1 MIMTIS
7 GNGKS
12 TLSQQLAAHFGRID
26 YSTLK
31 AADIAGCKALL
42 LDYLGV
48 ALCGS
53 ATESGRLASR
63 LSLGKGG
70 NQEATVIGAALSV
83 PAEDAAFAN
92 AISSHSLELDDVD
105 QEALFHFSP
114 PVVSAA
120 LATGEA
126 RGCSGPDLITAVFCG
141 CEMMER
147 LSRAANPALRNRGFH
162 TTAAAGV
169 FGSTVASARLLKL
182 DDDQVVSA
190 LGLAGAQAS
199 GLMEMYG
206 SNMQKR
212 FNPGPAARNGV
223 TAARL
228 AELGFT
234 GAETIFE
241 GERGFLNAFAGGSAN
256 FDALLPQTG
265 NPYRLEVEFKAYAC
279 ARPIHPAIDAV
290 LSLRSQIYPRLSDI
304 AGIRIYRHPMWAH
317 YHVNSRPHSYHE
329 AQVSLPY
336 AAAVALTEGDAF
348 LDQFEQFEVMLAKI
362 VDLMGKITIE
372 PLAGLPSTV
381 SCRVEITL
389 AGGKML
395 SSQVDYPKGS
405 IPNPMTVL
413 EREAKFAK
421 LAGRV
426 LSQDKVREIIALVN
440 NMENISLIGDFTK
453 HLRF

>member
-1 MIMTIS
+1 M
-7 GNGKS
+7 
-12 TLSQQLAAHFGRID
+12 LSQQLAAHFSRID
-26 YSTLK
+26 YSTLN
-31 AADIAGCKALL
+31 AAAIAGSKALL

-53 ATESGRLASR
+53 STESGRLASR
-63 LSLGKGG
+63 LSLDQGG
-70 NQEATVIGAALSV
+70 IPEATLIGANCSV
-83 PAEDAAFAN
+83 PAAGAAFAN
-92 AISSHSLELDDVD
+92 AISAHSLELDDVD
-105 QEALFHFSP
+105 QEALFHFGP

-120 LATGEA
+120 LAIGEA
-126 RGCSGPDLITAVFCG
+126 RGCSGPELIAAVFCG

-169 FGSTVASARLLKL
+169 FGAALASAKLLKL
-182 DDDQVVSA
+182 ADEQVVSA

-241 GERGFLNAFAGGSAN
+241 GERGFLNAFAGGEANSA
-256 FDALLPQTG
+256 ALIPQASE
-265 NPYRLEVEFKAYAC
+265 PYRLEVEFKAYAC
-279 ARPIHPAIDAV
+279 ARPIHPAIDAL
-290 LSLRSQIYPRLSDI
+290 LSLRPQIYPRLSDVE
-304 AGIRIYRHPMWAH
+304 GIRIYRHPMWAH
-317 YHVNSRPHSYHE
+317 YHVNNQPRSYHE

-348 LDQFEQFEVMLAKI
+348 LEQFEQFEVLLPKI
-362 VDLMGKITIE
+362 SALMEKVTIA
-372 PLAGLPSTV
+372 PADGLPSTIC
-381 SCRVEITL
+381 CRVEITL
-389 AGGKML
+389 AGGKSL
-395 SSQVDYPKGS
+395 YSQVDYPKGS
-405 IPNPMTVL
+405 IQNPMTAP

-421 LAGRV
+421 LTARV
-426 LSQDKVREIIALVN
+426 ISPEKIREIIELVN
-440 NMENISLIGDFTK
+440 NLEKISQIRDFTG
-453 HLRF
+453 HLKLS

>member
-1 MIMTIS
+1 MTIS

-12 TLSQQLAAHFGRID
+12 TISQQLAAHFSRID
-26 YSTLK
+26 YSTLE

-42 LDYLGV
+42 LDYMGV

-53 ATESGRLASR
+53 ATESGRLASGMV
-63 LSLGKGG
+63 LGKGG
-70 NQEATVIGAALSV
+70 TPEATVIGAALSI
-83 PAEDAAFAN
+83 PADEAACAN
-92 AISSHSLELDDVD
+92 AISAHSLELDDVD
-105 QEALFHFSP
+105 QEALFHFGP
-114 PVVSAA
+114 PVISAA
-120 LATGEA
+120 LATGEV
-126 RGCSGPDLITAVFCG
+126 RGCSGRELIAAVICG
-141 CEMMER
+141 CEMLER

-169 FGSTVASARLLKL
+169 FGAAIASARLLKL
-182 DDDQVVSA
+182 NDEKTVSA

-206 SNMQKR
+206 NNMQKR

-241 GERGFLNAFAGGSAN
+241 GERGFLNAFAGGSVN
-256 FDALLPQTG
+256 VDALTPQAG
-265 NPYRLEVEFKAYAC
+265 SAYRLEVEFKAYAC

-290 LSLRSQIYPRLSDI
+290 LSLRPQVYPRLSDI
-304 AGIRIYRHPMWAH
+304 EGIRIHRHPMWAH
-317 YHVNSRPHSYHE
+317 YHVNSQPRSYHE

-336 AAAVALTEGDAF
+336 AAAVAMTEGDAF

-362 VDLMGKITIE
+362 ADLMGKITIV
-372 PLAGLPSTV
+372 PDDSLPSTV
-381 SCRVEITL
+381 SCRVEITP
-389 AGGKML
+389 AGGTML

-405 IPNPMTVL
+405 IQNPMTTA
-413 EREAKFAK
+413 EREAKFSK
-421 LAGRV
+421 LAARV
-426 LSQDKVREIIALVN
+426 LSKEKVRGIIELVN
-440 NMENISLIGDFTK
+440 TMEEISHIRDFTK

>member
-1 MIMTIS
+1 MTIS
-7 GNGKS
+7 RKGNS
-12 TLSQQLAAHFGRID
+12 TISQQLAGHFSRID
-26 YSTLK
+26 YSTLNT
-31 AADIAGCKALL
+31 ADIAGCKALL
-42 LDYLGV
+42 LDYMGV

-53 ATESGRLASR
+53 ATESGRLASG

-70 NQEATVIGAALSV
+70 TPEATVIGAALSV
-83 PAEDAAFAN
+83 PADDAAFAN
-92 AISSHSLELDDVD
+92 AISAHSLELDDVD
-105 QEALFHFSP
+105 QEALFHFGP
-114 PVVSAA
+114 PVISAA

-126 RGCSGPDLITAVFCG
+126 RGCSGRELIAAVICG

-169 FGSTVASARLLKL
+169 FGAAIACARLLKL
-182 DDDQVVSA
+182 NDEKVVSA

-234 GAETIFE
+234 GADTIFE
-241 GERGFLNAFAGGSAN
+241 GERGFLNAFAGESAHVEALIPQAGS
-256 FDALLPQTG
+256 
-265 NPYRLEVEFKAYAC
+265 PYRLDVEFKAYAC
-279 ARPIHPAIDAV
+279 ARPIHPAIDAM
-290 LSLRSQIYPRLSDI
+290 LTLRPEIYPHLSDI
-304 AGIRIYRHPMWAH
+304 EGISIYRHPMWAH
-317 YHVNSRPHSYHE
+317 YHINRQPRSYHE

-336 AAAVALTEGDAF
+336 AAAAAMTEGDAF
-348 LDQFEQFEVMLAKI
+348 LDQFEQFDVMMAKI
-362 VDLMGKITIE
+362 ADLMGKITIAPE
-372 PLAGLPSTV
+372 AGLPSTV
-381 SCRVEITL
+381 SCRVDITL
-389 AGGKML
+389 AGGKVL

-405 IPNPMTVL
+405 IQNPMTAL

-421 LAGRV
+421 LAARV
-426 LSQDKVREIIALVN
+426 ISPEKVREIIGLVN
-440 NMENISLIGDFTK
+440 GMENIFHIRDFTK